1 MFKDFKS
8 KRIEYLNENVPL
20 CQRRTTSISK
30 ISIIAGVVIIIVFFI
45 VYMFFI

>member
-1 MFKDFKS
+1 MSGDSKP

-20 CQRRTTSISK
+20 CQRRTTSISNL
-30 ISIIAGVVIIIVFFI
+30 SVIAGVVIIIVFFI